1 MDAVPAPAESPAPTA
16 PVLPRAPWWPWL
28 VLVLAGVAAYAN
40 SFRVPLLLDDIASI
54 AENPSLRRLWPLS
67 EVLSPPANVGLGGR
81 PLANLSFALNYA
93 AGGTAV
99 AGYHAVNLAIHVAAA
114 ALLFALLRRLLSLP
128 LCARFS
134 GRAAEIAAA
143 AALLWL
149 LHPLQTNAVTY
160 LSQRTEALMALL
172 YLATLYA
179 SLRAATGGPVRW
191 ELAAVGACLAGM
203 ATKEVMVTAPVVV
216 LLFDR
221 TFVAGSFR
229 AAWTQR
235 RRLYLGLAATWALLV
250 FLLADVHE
258 RGVGYA
264 AVNAW
269 QYALLECRVVL
280 LYLKLAVWPSP
291 LVFDYGPAVAPA
303 VADLWPFALG
313 LGALL
318 AGLAW
323 LWRRSPRLAFPL
335 LWVFAV
341 LAPTSSFVPVGAQ
354 PMAESRMYLP
364 LAGLAAAAAVGAY
377 AWLGRRGL
385 AIVAALA
392 VAGGFAT
399 RARNH
404 DYRSALAIWTDTAAK
419 VPTNARAFASVGAAW
434 LEAGKLEH
442 AIPLLQRALRLDPLV
457 AEVHNNLA
465 TALVDAGRPA
475 DAVEHFTA
483 ALKLKP
489 GVASTHYNFGNLL
502 LQLGRVPE
510 AIAQQ
515 QQALVARATFPEAQC
530 ALGNAYAAAG
540 RGPEAAAAFRAALA
554 LQPALLPAHYGLATV
569 LAAAGQYAEA
579 IPHFE
584 ATIRGAPGAWEAHFA
599 FGNALAQLR
608 RYAEALARYDEV
620 LRLNPGYAP
629 AAANRE
635 AVRQA
640 KAGGR

>member
-1 MDAVPAPAESPAPTA
+1 MDAVPAPAAPPA
-16 PVLPRAPWWPWL
+16 PRAPWWPWA
-28 VLVLAGVAAYAN
+28 VLVLAGIAAYAN
-40 SFRVPLLLDDIASI
+40 SFRVPLLLDDVASI

-67 EVLSPPANVGLGGR
+67 DVLSPPANVGLGGR
-81 PLANLSFALNYA
+81 PLANLAFALNYA

-99 AGYHAVNLAIHVAAA
+99 AGYHAVNLALHLAAGC
-114 ALLFALLRRLLSLP
+114 LLFALLRRTLLLP
-128 LCARFS
+128 ALARFS
-134 GRAAEIAAA
+134 ARAAEIAGA
-143 AALLWL
+143 AALLWT
-149 LHPLQTNAVTY
+149 LHPIQTNAVTY
-160 LSQRTEALMALL
+160 LSQRTEVLMALL

-179 SLRAATGGPVRW
+179 SLRVATGAPARW
-191 ELAAVGACLAGM
+191 QIAAVAACLAGM
-203 ATKEVMVTAPVVV
+203 ATKEVMVTAPVVIF
-216 LLFDR
+216 LFDR

-235 RRLYLGLAATWALLV
+235 RSLYLGLAATWALLV

-269 QYALLECRVVL
+269 QYALLESRAVL
-280 LYLKLAVWPSP
+280 LYLKLAVWPAP

-303 VADLWPFALG
+303 WSAVWPFALG
-313 LGALL
+313 LGTLLVAL
-318 AGLAW
+318 AA
-323 LWRRSPRLAFPL
+323 LWRRAPRLAFPL

-364 LAGLAAAAAVGAY
+364 LAGLAAGVAVGAY

-385 AIVAALA
+385 VVVAALA

-442 AIPLLQRALRLDPLV
+442 AIPLLQRALQLDPLA

-465 TALVDAGRPA
+465 AALIDAGRPA
-475 DAVEHFTA
+475 DAVDHFTA

-515 QQALVARATFPEAQC
+515 QQALLARAAFPEAQC
-530 ALGNAYAAAG
+530 ALGNALAAAG
-540 RGPEAAAAFRAALA
+540 RGPDALAAFRAALA
-554 LQPALLPAHYGLATV
+554 LQPDLLPAHYGLANLLAQTGQ
-569 LAAAGQYAEA
+569 LAAAV
-579 IPHFE
+579 PHFE
-584 ATIRGAPGAWEAHFA
+584 ATLRGAPGAWEAHFA
-599 FGNALAQLR
+599 FGNVLAQLGR
-608 RYAEALARYDEV
+608 SAEALARYEEV
-620 LRLNPGYAP
+620 LRLNPGFAL
-629 AAANRE
+629 AVANRD

-640 KAGGR
+640 AISDPSVP